1 SSRRISEDEALHR
14 SLAGG
19 KAAAAPA
26 AAEAE
31 EDLPADDEVAAATG
45 DQAEALRARIEAA
58 PTDLEAHICLLRL
71 LHSRGDAGE
80 YERAAQAMRV
90 QVRSTLDP
98 RWREAAVMGLS
109 LLPGNPL
116 FQQSGWNAPRFGDTG
131 VMPAPAAPA
140 PEQAQEQEQAPEQA
154 QEPEPEPEQAQEA
167 AAELEAG
174 LDADAAS
181 AQEASG
187 VDEFGFGDAADA
199 GDALSLDT
207 AVEIELAGAEAG
219 GDASAVP
226 ASPPLDDDASAT
238 KIELARAYLDIG
250 DVEGA
255 KAMLEEVIA
264 EAGPA
269 GRAEAEKLLKEIG

>member
-1 SSRRISEDEALHR
+1 LPTRRSS
-14 SLAGG
+14 
-19 KAAAAPA
+19 
-26 AAEAE
+26 
-31 EDLPADDEVAAATG
+31 DL
-45 DQAEALRARIEAA
+45 
-58 PTDLEAHICLLRL
+58 
-71 LHSRGDAGE
+71 
-80 YERAAQAMRV
+80 
-90 QVRSTLDP
+90 
-98 RWREAAVMGLS
+98 
-109 LLPGNPL
+109 
-116 FQQSGWNAPRFGDTG
+116 
-131 VMPAPAAPA
+131 A
-140 PEQAQEQEQAPEQA
+140 PEQAQEQEQAPAQAPEQA
-154 QEPEPEPEQAQEA
+154 PEPEQAQEA
-167 AAELEAG
+167 AAELEAELEAG